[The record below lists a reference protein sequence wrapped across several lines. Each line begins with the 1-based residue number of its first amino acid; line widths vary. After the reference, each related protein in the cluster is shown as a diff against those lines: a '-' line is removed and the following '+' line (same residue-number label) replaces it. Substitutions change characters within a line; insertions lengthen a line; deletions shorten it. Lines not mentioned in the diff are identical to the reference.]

1 VLLRRPAVGSK
12 LQIETFGR
20 IAISADAPEAIY
32 DISQSV
38 HELFLRERQFKKAKI
53 VIGLGTDRVILKKE
67 SFPPLSNKE
76 LRQTLNFGI
85 QKDLGRE
92 GEEVAIVN
100 DFQNLGPDPAV
111 EGNTEYLC
119 FGAEEPAVAEKA
131 GVIAS
136 QGVIPVKILP
146 NILALKNLLDL
157 IPQSISSETV
167 CFLDIGAARS
177 VLTFFRKGR
186 VDFYR
191 EIIIGGDDFTK
202 AITGTIF
209 HEGRA
214 IQFTTK
220 EALEFKLKHGY
231 PLGFAEGLMFRGAP
245 LTEVGAMMRP
255 VVERLTGEIHR
266 SVGFY
271 KEKSGGGSIKA
282 LYLLGGGSELK
293 HLSQVLTER
302 LDIATSL
309 LPHAKEIRISGG
321 AQKEQVFRSK
331 YLEYGTALSLAL
343 ETKADGNLLPHKFQK
358 LHRMASILR
367 KLNLAAAVILLTVGI
382 ITAFESLILKNLQ
395 SQKVIDARHAVEVTR
410 KVVRYEQ
417 NLKTRTEVQA
427 GMARFEEKIKQ
438 NPANLRILRMV
449 SNVLPKNLSLV
460 SLKIGTAKDIALQA
474 GEKPAVSSAQTKA
487 PGSTA
492 AVTPEKEPVLL
503 RIEGESKPSI
513 PDIRVSVA
521 QFMLDL
527 SKSGYIT
534 DVKLQDEKIIEK
546 TDEFIFNIEGT
557 LK

>member
-1 VLLRRPAVGSK
+1 MGSK

-20 IAISADAPEAIY
+20 IAISADTPEAIY

-38 HELFLRERQFKKAKI
+38 HDLFLRERQFKKAKI

-67 SFPPLSNKE
+67 SYPPLSNKE
-76 LRQTLNFGI
+76 LKQTLIFGI
-85 QKDLGRE
+85 QKDLSRE
-92 GEEVAIVN
+92 GDEVAIVT
-100 DFQNLGPDPAV
+100 DFQNLGPDPAL
-111 EGNTEYLC
+111 EGHTEYLC
-119 FGAEEPAVAEKA
+119 FGAEESTVAEKA

-146 NILALKNLLDL
+146 SILALKNLLDL
-157 IPQSISSETV
+157 IPQTVSSDTV

-177 VLTFFRKGR
+177 VLTFFKKGR

-220 EALEFKLKHGY
+220 EALEFKFKHGY

-282 LYLLGGGSELK
+282 LYLVGGGSQLK

-302 LDIATSL
+302 LDIPTSL
-309 LPHAKEIRISGG
+309 LQQAKEIRIAGG
-321 AQKEQVFRSK
+321 AKQEQAFRSR
-331 YLEYGTALSLAL
+331 YLEYSTALSLAL
-343 ETKADGNLLPHKFQK
+343 ETKTDGNLLPQQFQK
-358 LHRMASILR
+358 LHKMALILR
-367 KLNLAAAVILLTVGI
+367 SLNWAAAIILLTVGI
-382 ITAFESLILKNLQ
+382 ITAFEFLILKNVQ
-395 SQKVIDARHAVEVTR
+395 SQKVVDTRHAEVVTR
-410 KVVRYEQ
+410 KVVRYER
-417 NLKTRTEVQA
+417 NLKTRIELKA
-427 GMARFEEKIKQ
+427 GTARFEEKIKQ
-438 NPANLRILRMV
+438 TPANLRILRMI

-460 SLKIGTAKDIALQA
+460 SIKIGTATDIALQA
-474 GEKPAVSSAQTKA
+474 GLKPPVSADNQKQSGKPVAGTVQ
-487 PGSTA
+487 
-492 AVTPEKEPVLL
+492 KEPLLL

-513 PDIRVSVA
+513 PDIRVFVA

-527 SKSGYIT
+527 SKSGYLT

-546 TDEFIFNIEGT
+546 TDEYIFNLEGT
-557 LK
+557 VKY